1 MGKSSVLKKKNDT
14 RKDKKYKTNKISGSV
29 FKNQKLKNKILSG
42 CFIACAI
49 IWNLVLALDFVYGQN
64 DRGVIVMHII
74 SALAWTV
81 AAVGWFLR
89 MKKLEKISKI
99 RQDTSKKPDR
109 G

>member
-1 MGKSSVLKKKNDT
+1 MGKRSVLKKKDDT
-14 RKDKKYKTNKISGSV
+14 RKNKKYKTNQISGSI
-29 FKNQKLKNKILSG
+29 FRNQKLKNKILSG

-74 SALAWTV
+74 SALAWIV
-81 AAVGWFLR
+81 AAVGWFLYI
-89 MKKLEKISKI
+89 KKLEKRSKI
-99 RQDTSKKPDR
+99 EQNASKKRDR